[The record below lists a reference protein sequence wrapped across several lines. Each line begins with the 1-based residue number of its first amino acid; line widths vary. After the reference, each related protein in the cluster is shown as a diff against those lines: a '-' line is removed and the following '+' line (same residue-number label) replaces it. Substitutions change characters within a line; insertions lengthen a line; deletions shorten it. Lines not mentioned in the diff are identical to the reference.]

1 MDKTA
6 TGIDA
11 ETVIPTFKAKYK
23 EEAPKRIPKK
33 TPIKMGPKV
42 SSANF
47 SDEGIKGL
55 NFDINS

>member
-6 TGIDA
+6 TGIEAD
-11 ETVIPTFKAKYK
+11 TVIPTFKAKYK
-23 EEAPKRIPKK
+23 DEAPNRIPKK
-33 TPIKMGPKV
+33 TPIKMGPRV

-47 SDEGIKGL
+47 SEDGIKGL